1 MNTFSRVSRER
12 LQTCHD
18 LLQILMTDVLEEMD
32 ISILCGHRTAAE
44 QNKAWA
50 DGFSKVQF
58 PNSKHNSLPSMAVDV
73 APFPINWNDA
83 ERWKKLGE
91 VVWNCWQKLPIS
103 ERAGYRLVWGGD
115 WKKFKDS
122 PHFEIV
128 KD

>member
-1 MNTFSRVSRER
+1 
-12 LQTCHD
+12 
-18 LLQILMTDVLEEMD
+18 
-32 ISILCGHRTAAE
+32 LCGHRSKAE
-44 QNKAWA
+44 QDKAFA

-73 APFPINWNDA
+73 APFPINWKDA
-83 ERWKKLGE
+83 EGWEKLGE
-91 VVWNCWQKLPIS
+91 IVWKCWQKLPIS
-103 ERAGYRLVWGGD
+103 ERAGYRLVWGGH